1 MLHPTYKVT
10 YFVGGFFL
18 ILRIMTIFEERM
30 TTRLVMA
37 QEKQAEQLK
46 RIANLLEALVNQ
58 TVKNC
63 NENDKK

>member
-10 YFVGGFFL
+10 YCVGGFFL

>member
-1 MLHPTYKVT
+1 
-10 YFVGGFFL
+10 
-18 ILRIMTIFEERM
+18 MTIFEERM
-30 TTRLVMA
+30 TARLVMA

>member
-1 MLHPTYKVT
+1 
-10 YFVGGFFL
+10 
-18 ILRIMTIFEERM
+18 MTIFEERM
-30 TTRLVMA
+30 TKRLVVA
-37 QEKQAEQLK
+37 QEKQAEQLE